1 MPEARGYF
9 ELTRLHKPLMG
20 NTLMFWP
27 CAWGL
32 TIAAR
37 ATSLPLVIFVE
48 KLVWFALGSMLLHSA
63 ACVLNDICDVEFD
76 RQVERTKER
85 PLPSGRVSMHGAVTL
100 CVVLLAPALYIL
112 SHCDRLGIA
121 MGIIGVFPLHAFY
134 PLMKRW
140 TWWPQAWLGLAFN
153 WGIPV
158 AWISVTGT
166 LPPPAIWVLFTG
178 GVCWTIVYDTIYAC
192 QDRED
197 DKRVGIKSTALLFG
211 EHVRSILAIMVAILL
226 ACLMYAGF
234 ALGQGIGYATLSCG
248 GTLLHTAWQIAT
260 WNEADLKDHRAKFE
274 SNGLLGVVIWL
285 GTLYDYLHVLYP
297 TIM

>member
-1 MPEARGYF
+1 MSAAVRGYF

-20 NTLMFWP
+20 NTLMVWP

-37 ATSLPLVIFVE
+37 KVALPLPEFAH
-48 KLVWFALGSMLLHSA
+48 KLALFTAGAMFLHSA

-85 PLPSGRVSMHGAVTL
+85 PLPSGRASLLGAWAL
-100 CVVLLAPALYIL
+100 CASLLIPVLYIL
-112 SHCDRLGIA
+112 SYADQTNLLMGLLGI
-121 MGIIGVFPLHAFY
+121 FPLHALY

-158 AWISVTGT
+158 AWISVTGR
-166 LPPPAIWVLFTG
+166 LPPLALWVMFVG

-197 DKRVGIKSTALLFG
+197 DRRVGVKSTALLFG
-211 EHVRSILAIMVAILL
+211 EHIREILGIMVGVLL
-226 ACLMYAGF
+226 ASLVYSGY
-234 ALGQGIGYATLSCG
+234 ALGQGLGFAVLSCG
-248 GTLLHTAWQIAT
+248 GTLLHTVWQLAT
-260 WNEADLKDHRAKFE
+260 WDEGNLKDHRAKFE
-274 SNGLLGVVIWL
+274 SNGLVGIVIWL
-285 GTLYDYLHVLYP
+285 GLFYDYVQSL
-297 TIM
+297 